1 MDLEQF
7 DDFMADSNARARR
20 GRLLA
25 RQMFGLAVFAIFL
38 AAFMFVAAPNF
49 TGSTPSSGA
58 FTVAAPALGIAGLV
72 VGLVWM
78 VRILRA
84 DPEPEA
90 KGWRYRDF

>member
-25 RQMFGLAVFAIFL
+25 RQMFGLAVLL
-38 AAFMFVAAPNF
+38 AAFMYVAAPNL
-49 TGSTPSSGA
+49 TNSTPNAGA
-58 FTVAAPALGIAGLV
+58 FTVAAPALGIAGLMI
-72 VGLVWM
+72 GFVWM